1 MLMNDPTDPNAAND
15 PYDLERFVEAQSR
28 VIEQVRA
35 ELRQGSKRGHW
46 MWFIFPQIRGL
57 GASPTAVHFAI
68 ASRQEAAAYLKHPI
82 LGPRLVE
89 CTQLVLGVKGG
100 TSEQIFGQ
108 IDSLK
113 FRSSMTLF
121 AQVTLKET
129 VFQEALQK
137 YFDGEADGST
147 LEILD

>member
-1 MLMNDPTDPNAAND
+1 MDD

-28 VIEQVRA
+28 IYDVVRA
-35 ELRQGSKRGHW
+35 ELRQGSKRSHW

-57 GASPTAVHFAI
+57 GSSPTAVHFAV
-68 ASRQEAAAYLKHPI
+68 ASREEAVAYLKHPI
-82 LGPRLVE
+82 LGPRLIE
-89 CTQLVLGVKGG
+89 CTQLVLGVKNRS
-100 TSEQIFGQ
+100 SEQIFGE

-129 VFQEALQK
+129 AFQEALQK
-137 YFDGEADGST
+137 YFDGEEDVLT

>member
-1 MLMNDPTDPNAAND
+1 MLMND

-57 GASPTAVHFAI
+57 GSSPTAVHFAI
-68 ASRQEAAAYLKHPI
+68 ASRQEAAAYLKHPT

-89 CTQLVLGVKGG
+89 CTQLVLGVKGR

-121 AQVTLKET
+121 AQATLKET
-129 VFQEALQK
+129 VFQEALEK
-137 YFDGEADGST
+137 YFDGEVDALT
-147 LEILD
+147 LEILE

>member
-1 MLMNDPTDPNAAND
+1 MKTDDQHD
-15 PYDLERFVEAQSR
+15 PYDLARFVEAQSR

-35 ELRQGSKRGHW
+35 ELRSGQKRGHW

-57 GASPTAVHFAI
+57 GSSPTAVHYAI
-68 ASRQEAAAYLKHPI
+68 ASREEAAAYLKHPI
-82 LGPRLVE
+82 LGPRLIE
-89 CTQLVLGVKGG
+89 CTQLMLAVKGR
-100 TSEQIFGQ
+100 TSEQILGE

-121 AQVTLKET
+121 AEATLKET

-137 YFDGEADGST
+137 YFEGDPDPLT
-147 LEILD
+147 LEILE